1 VDPARCWWWTITTT
15 QCVSCPRPARSAP
28 SRATPEGARIRRD
41 CPAQARKVPSASTKR
56 PSGLPR
62 PGAAKVD
69 AAASRAGGRARLA
82 ADGHGLGASFADGLR
97 RRAGRGRAL
106 QRAAQRSVVVT
117 ANGEI
122 VMTDLGNHAVRVVTA
137 ARCAH
142 WPALA
147 GNGKRGFV
155 DGQGAAARFNYPIG
169 LAVDVD
175 GSIQVTDCGNHVVGR
190 VTMAGAVSTVA
201 GNGQKRYGDEAARL
215 IAPAPW

>member
-1 VDPARCWWWTITTT
+1 LVVDYHNHAMRLVSKARA
-15 QCVSCPRPARSAP
+15 VSTLAGDPRGRENTEGLSSAGQ
-28 SRATPEGARIRRD
+28 EGAVGQHKEAVR
-41 CPAQARKVPSASTKR
+41 PAQARGSEGGRGGVE
-56 PSGLPR
+56 
-62 PGAAKVD
+62 
-69 AAASRAGGRARLA
+69 AGGRARLA